1 MIYIL
6 YFFIVNSITSTKIL
20 NFDKP
25 LCKNCIHFIPYKGY
39 EYDNNFGKCKFF
51 GNNDIINGEIEY
63 DYADLCRSN
72 EFKCGIQG
80 KYFRLEEN
88 LKMKKFYSKV
98 NYIINNYKIYI
109 YIIIITLFSVNK
121 KL

>member
-1 MIYIL
+1 MVYLL
-6 YFFIVNSITSTKIL
+6 YFFIVNSATSTKII

-51 GNNDIINGEIEY
+51 GINDIINGEIEY

-72 EFKCGIQG
+72 EFKCGSQG
-80 KYFRLEEN
+80 KYFTLEEN
-88 LKMKKFYSKV
+88 IKMKKFYSKV
-98 NYIINNYKIYI
+98 NYLINNYKIYI
-109 YIIIITLFSVNK
+109 YIIIITLFSINK
-121 KL
+121 K